1 MAKRPFPVVW
11 ILHEWW
17 DEDMI
22 QKQLEMRNNKGM
34 TATTVKKALSV
45 ASHIVFVCEAQRV
58 LYGPTAPSSVIY
70 VGVPA
75 PAAEDIPDRA
85 AFGIDEQIFTF
96 LNLGIVCPR
105 KNQVWAVQ
113 LFKEFAGDRQN
124 LRLKVVGA
132 RYTRQYEIDYLNE
145 VKRAIDGDSRIEL
158 LDVTSQVDQFYK
170 SCDCLLFTSTNEVT
184 PMVISEAMSY
194 GLPIISTDIAGIPE
208 MITHGVEGYLCKA
221 GETEK
226 AVNYMQILCDDKERA
241 LEMGEA
247 GKRRFSATFDLN
259 KMVADYRQLLF
270 NVAPPVILIDM
281 DNSLVDW
288 DAGFKKHWAGR
299 CSIDREKSF
308 FMANCVEPEFFNDVS
323 LVDHAQGFF
332 LNLPP
337 MEGGIDA
344 VHEMASMGLNVFI
357 VTSAIMTS
365 PFSAQEKIEWVRKY
379 FGNLLLNKMIM
390 LEDKTKAKG
399 DILIDDKPLDELAPG
414 GKHTSATWKQVV
426 FDQPYN
432 RNTNIP
438 RITHWNEW
446 KEIILPLLGST
457 DAGDPNPYE
466 FEYGTPIDELTDFGR
481 TARSGSTDAYD
492 MRMQLLAQSAAVPIG
507 GPLGFRR
514 SEMFLDRL
522 GTDGL
527 RNDTDVDNNRKE
539 RTRTNLETAEKL
551 LLALTGDTDELQLFR
566 ESYSKWKQG
575 GTKRPGENNNVS

>member
-1 MAKRPFPVVW
+1 
-11 ILHEWW
+11 
-17 DEDMI
+17 
-22 QKQLEMRNNKGM
+22 
-34 TATTVKKALSV
+34 
-45 ASHIVFVCEAQRV
+45 
-58 LYGPTAPSSVIY
+58 
-70 VGVPA
+70 
-75 PAAEDIPDRA
+75 
-85 AFGIDEQIFTF
+85 
-96 LNLGIVCPR
+96 
-105 KNQVWAVQ
+105 
-113 LFKEFAGDRQN
+113 
-124 LRLKVVGA
+124 
-132 RYTRQYEIDYLNE
+132 
-145 VKRAIDGDSRIEL
+145 
-158 LDVTSQVDQFYK
+158 
-170 SCDCLLFTSTNEVT
+170 
-184 PMVISEAMSY
+184 
-194 GLPIISTDIAGIPE
+194 
-208 MITHGVEGYLCKA
+208 
-221 GETEK
+221 
-226 AVNYMQILCDDKERA
+226 
-241 LEMGEA
+241 
-247 GKRRFSATFDLN
+247 
-259 KMVADYRQLLF
+259 
-270 NVAPPVILIDM
+270 
-281 DNSLVDW
+281 
-288 DAGFKKHWAGR
+288 
-299 CSIDREKSF
+299 
-308 FMANCVEPEFFNDVS
+308 
-323 LVDHAQGFF
+323 
-332 LNLPP
+332 
-337 MEGGIDA
+337 
-344 VHEMASMGLNVFI
+344 
-357 VTSAIMTS
+357 
-365 PFSAQEKIEWVRKY
+365 
-379 FGNLLLNKMIM
+379 M